1 MWDLFSRGAY
11 TVRVLAGII
20 HNVGVLAPQQT
31 NLAGAALTSYKQASQ
46 CDIVDGNHEPGQD
59 GFSRTATLA
68 PCSDAAAGAAAI
80 CLALAFERP
89 ALSPAA

>member
-1 MWDLFSRGAY
+1 MAAALPEPFGLPRGMMPPLIERGAGPGRGKKI
-11 TVRVLAGII
+11 TRTGL
-20 HNVGVLAPQQT
+20 PQR
-31 NLAGAALTSYKQASQ
+31 NRSSK
-46 CDIVDGNHEPGQD
+46 NR
-59 GFSRTATLA
+59 FSRTATLA